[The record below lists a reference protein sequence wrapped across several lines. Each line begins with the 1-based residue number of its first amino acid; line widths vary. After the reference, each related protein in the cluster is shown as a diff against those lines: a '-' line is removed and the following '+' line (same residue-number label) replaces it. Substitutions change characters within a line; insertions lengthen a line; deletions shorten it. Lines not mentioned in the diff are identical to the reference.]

1 MTRGTMTDVTDV
13 TEVTSLSDVVV
24 DRQQIFPY
32 LTYADAPAAIDWLC
46 RVFGFE
52 LANSYAA
59 PDGRIAHASLCHG
72 GLYVMLSSEFEQL
85 TNHAP
90 RADQVATS
98 RVHMHVDNIEQHYQ
112 HAMREGARI
121 VQGLQD
127 RFWGLRSYH
136 ALDLEGYRWSFC
148 QRIREVPRAE
158 VEQRLHTW

>member
-1 MTRGTMTDVTDV
+1 MTSTNVTDIRNVTDV
-13 TEVTSLSDVVV
+13 EV

-59 PDGRIAHASLCHG
+59 ADGRIAHASLSRDG
-72 GLYVMLSSEFEQL
+72 VYVMLSSEFEQL
-85 TNHAP
+85 DNCAP
-90 RADQVATS
+90 TGDQVATS
-98 RVHMHVDNIEQHYQ
+98 RVHMHVGDIEEHYQ
-112 HAMREGARI
+112 HALAEGARI

-136 ALDLEGYRWSFC
+136 ALDLEGHRWSFC

-158 VEQRLHTW
+158 VEQRLQTW